1 MKTLFIHIPRTGG
14 TSIQASGICSGTRN
28 QGLKDPIKKQMSLD
42 PRAAATI
49 NAVFAEK
56 TQKHI
61 PYHYLSNEYVNRFDK
76 VFSIVRNPWARVVSC
91 FHYGDELAPGSWYY
105 RQPLSWDDF
114 INGIDKFMMTPNY
127 YWNHPYEQWASQ
139 LDWLVPKRINILRF
153 EYLQKDLDQYF
164 NKDILLQ
171 HKNKSIYEKHYT
183 EYYTQ
188 EQKDKIAKWFRL
200 DINHFGFDFES
211 SATQNYW
218 RKS

>member
-1 MKTLFIHIPRTGG
+1 M
-14 TSIQASGICSGTRN
+14 
-28 QGLKDPIKKQMSLD
+28 
-42 PRAAATI
+42 
-49 NAVFAEK
+49 
-56 TQKHI
+56 
-61 PYHYLSNEYVNRFDK
+61 
-76 VFSIVRNPWARVVSC
+76 
-91 FHYGDELAPGSWYY
+91 
-105 RQPLSWDDF
+105 
-114 INGIDKFMMTPNY
+114 
-127 YWNHPYEQWASQ
+127 
-139 LDWLVPKRINILRF
+139 RF